1 MTVNKKAEEEFYKC
15 QFKFIN
21 NAALP
26 DSIVDNA
33 HFRAMIKYAIDNANL
48 LKKLKHMGP
57 RKFISIQ
64 FASFDGLL
72 RTVSTLVQ
80 SVRDWQIKNI
90 VSHYVWYIVELHPL
104 PLTHFACSFAFCW

>member
-1 MTVNKKAEEEFYKC
+1 MNSNKKAEDGLYKC

-26 DSIVDNA
+26 DSAVDND
-33 HFRAMIKYAIDNANL
+33 HFRAMIDYAIENAHH

-57 RKFISIQ
+57 RKLISIQ

-72 RTVSTLVQ
+72 TKVSTLLQ

-90 VSHYVWYIVELHPL
+90 VSHYAWYIVELNPL
-104 PLTHFACSFAFCW
+104 SLTHFVCPFTFR

>member
-1 MTVNKKAEEEFYKC
+1 MTINKKAQDGFYKC
-15 QFKFIN
+15 QVKFIN

-33 HFRAMIKYAIDNANL
+33 HFRAMIEYAIDNANL
-48 LKKLKHMGP
+48 LKKSKHMGP

-72 RTVSTLVQ
+72 NKVSSLVR

-90 VSHYVWYIVELHPL
+90 VSHYAWYIVELL
-104 PLTHFACSFAFCW
+104 SLFLTHFTCPFAIRR

>member
-1 MTVNKKAEEEFYKC
+1 MITVNKKAEEEFYKC

-33 HFRAMIKYAIDNANL
+33 HFRAMITYAIDNANL

-72 RTVSTLVQ
+72 RTVHSCPKCPGLANQKHCKSLCLV
-80 SVRDWQIKNI
+80 
-90 VSHYVWYIVELHPL
+90 H
-104 PLTHFACSFAFCW
+104 C